1 MELSSVLLRLH
12 GLQLCLWSNHL
23 TWQKI
28 SAKVYSVLRHFSWFK
43 NYKLMSPSCAVHYV
57 LKCMGYHGADWYYL
71 YFINIYIYNI
81 YNIYNI
87 YTYDIYIYI
96 YTYTKYILY
105 YYILLCILYY
115 IIYYI
120 CILYIHTYI
129 YLYIY
134 SECDLK

>member
-1 MELSSVLLRLH
+1 MELSTVLLRLH
-12 GLQLCLWSNHL
+12 GLRLCLWSNHL

-81 YNIYNI
+81 YNIHNI

-96 YTYTKYILY
+96 HILNIYYITIY
-105 YYILLCILYY
+105 YYVYY
-115 IIYYI
+115 IILYIIYVYYI
-120 CILYIHTYI
+120 YIHIYI
-129 YLYIY
+129 YIYIA
-134 SECDLK
+134 SVI

>member
-12 GLQLCLWSNHL
+12 GLRLCLWSNHL

-96 YTYTKYILY
+96 HILNIYYITIY
-105 YYILLCILYY
+105 YYVYY
-115 IIYYI
+115 IILYIIYVYYI
-120 CILYIHTYI
+120 YIHIYI
-129 YLYIY
+129 YIYIA
-134 SECDLK
+134 SVI

>member
-12 GLQLCLWSNHL
+12 GLRLCLWSNHL

-81 YNIYNI
+81 YNIHNI

-96 YTYTKYILY
+96 HILNIYYITIY
-105 YYILLCILYY
+105 YYVYY
-115 IIYYI
+115 IILYIIYVYYI
-120 CILYIHTYI
+120 YIHIYI
-129 YLYIY
+129 YIYIA
-134 SECDLK
+134 SVI

>member
-12 GLQLCLWSNHL
+12 GLRLCLWSNHL

-28 SAKVYSVLRHFSWFK
+28 SAKVYSVLRHFSCFK

-96 YTYTKYILY
+96 HILNIYYITIY
-105 YYILLCILYY
+105 YYVYY
-115 IIYYI
+115 IILYIIYVYYI
-120 CILYIHTYI
+120 YIHIYI
-129 YLYIY
+129 YIYIA
-134 SECDLK
+134 SVI

>member
-1 MELSSVLLRLH
+1 MLLRLH
-12 GLQLCLWSNHL
+12 GLRLCLWSNHL

-87 YTYDIYIYI
+87 YTHDIYIYI
-96 YTYTKYILY
+96 HILNIYYITIY
-105 YYILLCILYY
+105 YYVYY
-115 IIYYI
+115 IILYIIYVYYI
-120 CILYIHTYI
+120 YIHIYI
-129 YLYIY
+129 YIYIA
-134 SECDLK
+134 SVI

>member
-12 GLQLCLWSNHL
+12 GLRLCLWSNHL

-57 LKCMGYHGADWYYL
+57 LKCVGYHGADWYYL

-87 YTYDIYIYI
+87 YTYDIYI